1 MIMPHSINVYQ
12 ISGDGIYGSKEK
24 AVYGV
29 NWSAIGTVSIE
40 EAEEYIKGIQEA
52 IRKAKAMNK

>member
-1 MIMPHSINVYQ
+1 
-12 ISGDGIYGSKEK
+12 
-24 AVYGV
+24 V